1 MTDGEHPHSRPHPP
15 ASGQASQQPAATA
28 SRRPLIAVI
37 LAAGQSKR
45 MQSDLV
51 KVLHEVCGRPM
62 VAWVIDACRAVGAD
76 AIYLVVGHQ
85 ADRVQAAFAGQP
97 GLHYAIQ
104 AERLGTGH
112 AVQQV
117 EPLLA
122 PDFDG
127 DVIVLAGDGP
137 LLRAETLAHLV
148 QTHRREH
155 ADATLATAII
165 ENPAGY
171 GRIVRDAEGSFL
183 AIVENKDAT
192 PEQLAIREINP
203 SYYCFR
209 SQPLFESLRRVDN
222 RNASGEYYVTD
233 VLGLL
238 RRNGGRVSVIPA
250 VPADEVLSIN
260 TQEQLAEVSAIL
272 AARMEKSNSASTT

>member
-1 MTDGEHPHSRPHPP
+1 MPLADPGDRDLDAAGHTPGGAPVEGMADG
-15 ASGQASQQPAATA
+15 GV
-28 SRRPLIAVI
+28 RPLIAVI

-62 VAWVIDACRAVGAD
+62 VAWVIDACRSVGARPT
-76 AIYLVVGHQ
+76 YLVIGHQ
-85 ADRVQAAFAGQP
+85 AEKVQATFADADDLAFA
-97 GLHYAIQ
+97 LQ

-117 EPLLA
+117 EPLLDPA
-122 PDFDG
+122 FDG

-137 LLRAETLAHLV
+137 LIRAETLARLV
-148 QTHRREH
+148 ATHRSDE

-165 ENPAGY
+165 EQPEGY
-171 GRIVRDAEGSFL
+171 GRIVRNAAGEFEG
-183 AIVENKDAT
+183 IVENKDAT
-192 PEQLAIREINP
+192 PEQLQIREINP

-209 SQPLFESLRRVDN
+209 SRPLFDALANVDN
-222 RNASGEYYVTD
+222 RNASGEYYITD

-238 RRNGGRVSVIPA
+238 KRAGRRVSVIPA

-260 TQEQLAEVSAIL
+260 TPEQLADVSEIL
-272 AARMEKSNSASTT
+272 TRRLTT